1 MNFQDADILLT
12 ICYLCK
18 TEDVKSAVVHLDS
31 EDYPTWSEV
40 TNYLNELPNY
50 SQICLFWE
58 TRNKKF
64 SIEELE
70 DLTQQFLDTQ
80 VVVLEKII
88 NKVEIGS

>member
-1 MNFQDADILLT
+1 M
-12 ICYLCK
+12 CK

-31 EDYPTWSEV
+31 EKSPTWSEV
-40 TNYLNELPNY
+40 TNYVNELPNY
-50 SQICLFWE
+50 SQLCLFWE

-64 SIEELE
+64 STQELK

-80 VVVLEKII
+80 VVFLEKII